1 MATFGTMMQALY
13 DRLGLTGRTAMVE
26 RLVNEAKDRV
36 VLSAKWPFLENT
48 AALTVGSEGGRNYQ
62 LGVDVGH
69 ILAIY
74 DSTGQPLEPLERV
87 TYDRLYRAD
96 SSTANSPAVFTREHF
111 STAALANI
119 HVWKSPQA
127 TTTLALRYLVRVP
140 DLTDA
145 TSTQS
150 FEQIPEN
157 LTIAITQAA
166 EAALHENE
174 SSPQAQALEAKFQN
188 TLARLAAAYQ
198 APVIDDGTR

>member
-13 DRLGLTGRTAMVE
+13 DRLGLTGKTALVE

-48 AALTVGSEGGRNYQ
+48 VNLTVGSFGGRNYQ
-62 LGVDVGH
+62 LGAAVGH

-74 DSTGQPLEPLERV
+74 DSTGQPLEPIERV

-96 SSTANSPAVFTREHF
+96 GSTANSPTVFTREHF

-127 TTTLALRYLVRVP
+127 STALALRYLVRVP
-140 DLTDA
+140 DLADA

-188 TLARLAAAYQ
+188 TLARMAATHQ